1 MPSATFVAYLMQP
14 PAFGAIMGVPNPS
27 AEAFIMNA
35 TARGRNLLPLV
46 YRGAR
51 WRRSRTHTA
60 SVSQLRPRR
69 MEVRSPVGLWL
80 LRLIGSRTQPGHPR
94 GLMRAWPAWERIAQT
109 LWPPSGIPGSRYG
122 LLRMRLGTYTG
133 EPFTLPDGVRIER
146 NARVIELHCDNRQFV
161 RLIAGEGLNPY
172 RACRE
177 DLASLANWI
186 ESNAIE
192 VEAAFGRTILRAGA
206 ARLGFARRELPA
218 TLWLRLERFFMIG
231 LLLIYTES
239 GLDHLTRGS
248 TVWSYPK
255 EFWISRKQLVRRYGR
270 PGLKDSSQRQPVS
283 QPRSFQPR

>member
-1 MPSATFVAYLMQP
+1 MRVR
-14 PAFGAIMGVPNPS
+14 NPS

-35 TARGRNLLPLV
+35 TARGRNLLPQV

-60 SVSQLRPRR
+60 SISQLRPRTI
-69 MEVRSPVGLWL
+69 EVRSPVGLWL

-94 GLMRAWPAWERIAQT
+94 GLMRA
-109 LWPPSGIPGSRYG
+109 
-122 LLRMRLGTYTG
+122 LRMRLGTYTG
-133 EPFTLPDGVRIER
+133 EPFTLPDGVRVER

-239 GLDHLTRGS
+239 GLDHLTRGT

-255 EFWISRKQLVRRYGR
+255 EFWISREQLVRRYGR
-270 PGLKDSSQRQPVS
+270 AGLKGSSQRQQVS
-283 QPRSFQPR
+283 PPRSFQPR